1 MGSLRGFL
9 ATKAFGFD
17 GGRCATA
24 YIPPGTPDSVV
35 FAADGG
41 WHTERLASAL
51 EASGGGSSTMI
62 VGVHGLAD
70 DDGRLREYVESF
82 GGEHFEAF
90 ERFFVEDVRAWTRLD
105 LGVDLAAER
114 TAVWGASLGGELAL
128 ALGLRHPELFG
139 VVLCASPGGGF
150 TPATAAW
157 PSVVPRAYLVGGRQE
172 PWFLDNATRWADAF
186 SAVGA
191 EVAIESREGE
201 HGGQFW
207 VDEFPPNG
215 LVGLR
220 RLRGRSRRRRTAPY
234 RRVWGSHVSP

>member
-1 MGSLRGFL
+1 MASLRGSLVTETF
-9 ATKAFGFD
+9 AFD
-17 GGRCATA
+17 GGRRVTA
-24 YIPPGTPDSVV
+24 YVPPGTPDAIV

-51 EASGGGSSTMI
+51 EGARERPSTMI

-70 DDGRLREYVESF
+70 DEGRLREYVASF

-90 ERFFVEDVRAWTRLD
+90 ERFVVEDVRAWTRTVLD
-105 LGVDLAAER
+105 VELAAER

-128 ALGLRHPELFG
+128 AMGLRHPAIFG

-150 TPATAAW
+150 TPASIAL

-172 PWFLDNATRWADAF
+172 PWFLDNASRWADAL
-186 SAVGA
+186 SATGA
-191 EVAIESREGE
+191 AVAIESREGE

-207 VDEFPPNG
+207 YDELP
-215 LVGLR
+215 LM
-220 RLRGRSRRRRTAPY
+220 
-234 RRVWGSHVSP
+234 VSWAFDR